1 MGSSSEPF
9 GHKFLVMLLG
19 LLIGFV
25 IGFVVLLSRLPVD
38 DSLANLQA
46 REAFRIAPKANA
58 QDEKEDYKFYE
69 VLPNQIEQ
77 PPLRVESTEP
87 VVVARP
93 EIKVVERRAPVTL
106 PATVA
111 PSNNRAII
119 PATRTV
125 PANAQNLGGDGYTE
139 VPASY
144 KKNQSY
150 FLQAGSFNDI
160 QSAHAMRAQ
169 VLMLGL
175 QAFVVERE
183 EPGGGIRHR
192 VRVGPYQALDLL
204 TEAKK
209 RLKRGG
215 IRYEIVRVTG

>member
-1 MGSSSEPF
+1 MASSSEPF

-46 REAFRIAPKANA
+46 REALRLPAALVQKK
-58 QDEKEDYKFYE
+58 EEDYKFYE

-77 PPLRVESTEP
+77 PPLRVEATEP
-87 VVVARP
+87 AVSRP
-93 EIKVVERRAPVTL
+93 EIKVVERRADIVVPANALPV
-106 PATVA
+106 
-111 PSNNRAII
+111 NNRTIT
-119 PATRTV
+119 PATRPV
-125 PANAQNLGGDGYTE
+125 PANAQNLGGGGYTE

-144 KKNQSY
+144 KQNQSY
-150 FLQAGSFNDI
+150 FLQAGSFSDI
-160 QSAHAMRAQ
+160 QSAQAMRAQ
-169 VLMLGL
+169 VLLLGL

>member
-1 MGSSSEPF
+1 MATSSEPF

-38 DSLANLQA
+38 DSLANFQA
-46 REAFRIAPKANA
+46 RESFRLPAARV
-58 QDEKEDYKFYE
+58 QEKEDYKFYE
-69 VLPNQIEQ
+69 VLPNQIEKPPRVDVRQQEVQ
-77 PPLRVESTEP
+77 P
-87 VVVARP
+87 P
-93 EIKVVERRAPVTL
+93 EIKVVERKPV
-106 PATVA
+106 VA
-111 PSNNRAII
+111 PSSPGVNTRTIT

-150 FLQAGSFNDI
+150 FLQAGSFSDV
-160 QSAHAMRAQ
+160 QSAEAMRAQ
-169 VLMLGL
+169 VLLLGL
-175 QAFVVERE
+175 QAFVVQRE

-215 IRYEIVRVTG
+215 IRYEIVRVTS